1 MRTVILVLRSAR
13 RTSIKVAAHASH
25 ATHGVGTRSSTG
37 SGTTS
42 QLAEDG
48 HDLLLEL
55 LLLVLILLLLSSGM
69 VVQPRVGGIEDLL
82 DLLDVLSGNLV
93 LELRLVEGVTD
104 GEDVVLESVLGLNT
118 GTVGLILSLEL
129 LSLLDHSLDL
139 IGGESALIVLDG
151 NLVLLTSTLLNS
163 GDVQDTIGIDIEG
176 DLNLRDTTGHGRN
189 AVEVELAEKVVV
201 LGHGTLTLV
210 DLNEDTGL
218 VILIGGEDLGLL
230 GGNGGVTGDKRGH
243 DTSSGLDTEGKRGD
257 IEKKKL
263 VELGAS
269 AAAGKNGGLDGGTV
283 GDSLIGVDGLAE
295 LLAVEELLEHL
306 LDLGNTGGTTDEDDL
321 VDLGLGELGV
331 TEDLLDGTHGLTE
344 VVHVELLETGTSDL
358 GVEVD
363 TLEERI
369 DLNVSL
375 SGGGKGSL
383 GTLAVGSQTTESTLG
398 SGDILVV
405 LSLELADEVLDESVI
420 EIFTTEVSITGSGLD
435 LEDTVLNGEEG
446 DIEGTTTEIEDENV
460 LLALLLVETV
470 GNSGGGGLVDDTE
483 DVEASDGSGILGS
496 LSLRIV
502 EVSGDGDDGVL
513 DFLADVGLGDL
524 LHLGE
529 DHGGDF
535 LSGEGLLLT
544 LVGDLDGRLVVVA
557 GVKLEGPVLH
567 IALDGRIAELTTNQ
581 TLGVEDGVLG
591 VHGDLVLGG
600 VTNETLGICEGDV
613 GGSSSLTLIV
623 GDNLNTLI
631 LPNTNAGVGGTQI
644 DTN

>member
-13 RTSIKVAAHASH
+13 RTSIEVAAHASH

-82 DLLDVLSGNLV
+82 DLLDILSGNLV

-151 NLVLLTSTLLNS
+151 NLVLLTGALLNS
-163 GDVQDTIGIDIEG
+163 GDVQDTVGIDIEG

-243 DTSSGLDTEGKRGD
+243 DTSSGLDTEGKRGN

-331 TEDLLDGTHGLTE
+331 TKDLLDGTHGLTE

-460 LLALLLVETV
+460 LLTLLLVETV

-557 GVKLEGPVLH
+557 GVESEGPVLH

-613 GGSSSLTLIV
+613 GGSGSLTLIV
-623 GDNLNTLI
+623 GNNLDTLI